1 MQIICQ
7 LILKSHLNDFWLM
20 YLTLQMMCYLKIYS
34 VAFPAN
40 FDIYLVQFTKLIEF
54 DILNPETL
62 IQTIIDD
69 KDFRLIDWV
78 LGFDRF

>member
-1 MQIICQ
+1 
-7 LILKSHLNDFWLM
+7 M